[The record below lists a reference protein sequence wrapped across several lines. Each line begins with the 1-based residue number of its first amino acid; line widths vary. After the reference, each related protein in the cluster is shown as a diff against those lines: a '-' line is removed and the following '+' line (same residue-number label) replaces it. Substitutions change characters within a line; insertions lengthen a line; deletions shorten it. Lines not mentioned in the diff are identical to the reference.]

1 MPLSELLSITLL
13 LALAS
18 IATWRVTHMLNL
30 EDGPWDVFL
39 RLREHVGLRVFNDLS
54 SEDQLAWLDNNKLAP
69 DGMPPHYAHDGN
81 VAAKWLECHGC
92 ISVTVGFIT
101 LALMWLVALMTAPFV
116 ILGTPI
122 VSFGSIIIELKIK
135 SR

>member
-1 MPLSELLSITLL
+1 MMLV
-13 LALAS
+13 LAS
-18 IATWRVTHMLNL
+18 IATWRVTYMFNM

-39 RLREHVGLRVFNDLS
+39 KLRKHVGLRVFNDLS
-54 SEDQLAWLDNNKLAP
+54 SEDQLAWLESNKLAP

-81 VAAKWLECHGC
+81 TAAKWLECHGC
-92 ISVTVGFIT
+92 LSVTVGLAT
-101 LALMWLVALMTAPFV
+101 LVFMWLTSLFSFPFV